1 MVAQC
6 DISGI
11 VPKPF
16 KATADFRVNPA
27 VAPLHPNQM
36 RLPWGI
42 FQMALTHGVV
52 IY

>member
-1 MVAQC
+1 VAQC
-6 DISGI
+6 DISAI

-16 KATADFRVNPA
+16 KPSVDFQENPA

-36 RLPWGI
+36 RLPRGI

>member
-1 MVAQC
+1 MWHIRHCAKAIQNV
-6 DISGI
+6 SPF
-11 VPKPF
+11 PK
-16 KATADFRVNPA
+16 KTA

-36 RLPWGI
+36 RLPRGI